1 MLVSVAT
8 EYNNA
13 LLVVENANIGW
24 DVVNTI
30 IEKGYPKMYYS
41 PRAYGDLNWEF
52 PSLNPNIK
60 KFFAF

>member
-13 LLVVENANIGW
+13 LLVVENANVGW

-30 IEKGYPKMYYS
+30 IDKGYSKLYLTYFGFDES
-41 PRAYGDLNWEF
+41 A
-52 PSLNPNIK
+52 S
-60 KFFAF
+60 